1 FLLADGSVG
10 GIEQAWAQT
19 SGQPPFPADASWPR
33 CRGSIARNVSFL
45 QACMKSSRRSAT
57 VAADNN
63 DRLAYASTSILQ
75 QRPEQTSATTHRV
88 AAEARRRGP
97 DSGGGLGGG
106 HRVGPCPW
114 GRACGTNAASGFL
127 QAARALAATLG

>member
-1 FLLADGSVG
+1 MSCVNLLFRLPLGCRKSC
-10 GIEQAWAQT
+10 E
-19 SGQPPFPADASWPR
+19 PPSPE
-33 CRGSIARNVSFL
+33 CQIHGKLEVIVSFR
-45 QACMKSSRRSAT
+45 QACVKSSRRSAT

-63 DRLAYASTSILQ
+63 DRLPYAITPILQ

-88 AAEARRRGP
+88 AAEARRRAP

-127 QAARALAATLG
+127 QVTRAVAATPG